1 MKTIRKYLLLK
12 KKLMRQLYELLESL
26 LVLSQGLVLKLE
38 RERERNKPF
47 YLQKELHHNFLLS
60 IKYF

>member
-38 RERERNKPF
+38 REREK
-47 YLQKELHHNFLLS
+47 QTFLFTKRITS
-60 IKYF
+60 